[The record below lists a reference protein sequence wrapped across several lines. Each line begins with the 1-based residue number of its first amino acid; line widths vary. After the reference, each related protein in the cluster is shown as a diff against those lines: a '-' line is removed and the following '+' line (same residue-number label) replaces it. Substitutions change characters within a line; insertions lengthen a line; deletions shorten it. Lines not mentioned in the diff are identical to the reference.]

1 MAMMQELAEQSH
13 LGRPPKS
20 NRGWFKP
27 GDRRINRRGRPVG
40 TKGDPAD
47 ETVDRAV
54 VTDGLMVLR
63 LPLKLLACRIA
74 FERGPWITNLP
85 VDFHIVSLR
94 VDARQGRLLLV
105 LRSASFRRV
114 ARGAV
119 IPEFR
124 PLVNGLRWYSGP
136 ELKSWVRA

>member
-1 MAMMQELAEQSH
+1 MEQLADQMH
-13 LGRPPKS
+13 GNPPGKA
-20 NRGWFKP
+20 NRGWFKA
-27 GDRRINRRGRPVG
+27 GDKRINRRGRPVG
-40 TKGDPAD
+40 SKADPGEEAGLV
-47 ETVDRAV
+47 ERAA

-63 LPLKLLACRIA
+63 LPLKLLAGRIA

-85 VDFHIVSLR
+85 VDFHIVSVS
-94 VDARQGRLLLV
+94 VDASRGLLLLV
-105 LRSASFRRV
+105 LRSTSFQRV

-124 PLVNGLRWYSGP
+124 PQFNGLRWYSGP